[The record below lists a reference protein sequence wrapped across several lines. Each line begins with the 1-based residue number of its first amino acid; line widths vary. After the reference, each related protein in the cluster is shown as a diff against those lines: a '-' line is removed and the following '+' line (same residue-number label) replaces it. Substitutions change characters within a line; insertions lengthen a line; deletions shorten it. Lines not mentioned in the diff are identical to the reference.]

1 MAGSRLDDAVERAQ
15 ATDEFAAR
23 AQPANLGFPSR
34 YAIGGTIPDRVLESR
49 PLSVLSEEVRVMPL
63 SAMPTLHIHLLG
75 EFRLL
80 YADTPLNQLTA
91 PRVQALLA
99 YLVLHRAAPQPRQ
112 RLAFLLWPDSSEVQ
126 ARTNLR
132 QLLHALKQALPE
144 ADRFVHFATQT
155 LQWRPDA
162 PFRLDVAEYE
172 QALTQ
177 AAEAE
182 RHQDTPILRAMLQHA
197 CDIYQGDLLPSC
209 YDDWILPER
218 ERLRQAYAGA
228 LERLLLLL
236 ESQREPRAAL
246 AYTQRLLRHDPLRE
260 KTYRALM
267 RLHAAH
273 GDRAMVRR
281 VYQTCTAV
289 LEREL
294 GVEPSAAT
302 RHAYEQA
309 LTMDVQ
315 AEPLTTPHAATVKTN
330 LPVQL
335 TSFIGR
341 KAELAAVSDLLQTTR
356 LLTLTGPGGTGKTR
370 LALEV
375 AVQRVGSYPQGVW
388 LVELAP
394 LADAALLLQTLAT
407 TLGVREQPG
416 RPLLDALLDYL
427 RAKSLL
433 LLLDNC
439 EHLIETCAQLV
450 ETVLHA
456 ARGVTILASSREALG
471 IAGETPYRVPPLA
484 LPDPRHLQDL
494 DALSQN
500 DCVRLFVE
508 RAATAYPPFCL
519 TAHNAPAITQIV
531 RRLDGIPLAI
541 ELAAARS
548 SLLPPEQIAAHL
560 DDRFRLLT
568 GGSRTALPRHQTLL
582 ALIDWS
588 HELLSDA
595 ERVMLRRLAVFA
607 GGFSL
612 EAAQAV
618 CDECDVG
625 LIDEA
630 LDTLARL
637 ADKSLVEVD
646 TSSEAAEGRFRLLE
660 TVRQYTREKLLQAGE
675 AEAVRDRHL
684 AFFLQY
690 AKEAEPKLRSAKQL
704 AWLDRLETEYD
715 NLRTALAWALERGTS
730 DQALELAGALAYFWV
745 LRGYF
750 SEGLKW
756 LDEALMSSERERDK
770 KVAAGISTPI
780 PVEMAHRAKA
790 LYAACWCHF
799 ATFGLKRART
809 TVEESLRLWRELG
822 DRWWTAVALEL
833 QALLMSFEHDYETAL
848 ARLEEGVSLARELE
862 DPWPLAT
869 CLIRFGDAL
878 KPRGEAARARP
889 YMEEGVAVARRVGDN
904 ILLSEGLREL
914 GALYYA
920 EGNLKAAASL
930 TAEALAHGRATRSL
944 PHIFLALF
952 QLVIIA
958 CLQGDPAKAKGYSI
972 ESWAL
977 AKDTGSLF
985 AVGFTLWCFGLAAS
999 FGGEAGR
1006 GVRLLAATDTILRQ
1020 QGIDL
1025 TGAEGEPSVKVYK
1038 QALEKAQRQLGP
1050 AAFEAAW
1057 TAGQQLTVEQAIALA
1072 TEDESKDAALPEIGR

>member
-1 MAGSRLDDAVERAQ
+1 
-15 ATDEFAAR
+15 
-23 AQPANLGFPSR
+23 
-34 YAIGGTIPDRVLESR
+34 
-49 PLSVLSEEVRVMPL
+49 
-63 SAMPTLHIHLLG
+63 MPTSPILHTLDMRLFG
-75 EFRLL
+75 AFRLAS
-80 YADTPLNQLTA
+80 ADAALSQPPA
-91 PRVQALLA
+91 PRLQALLA
-99 YLVLHRAAPQPRQ
+99 YLVLHRDTPQSRQ
-112 RLAFLLWPDSSEVQ
+112 QLAFLLWPDTSDAQ

-132 QLLHALKQALPE
+132 QLLHTLKQALPE
-144 ADRFVHFATQT
+144 SDRFVRSEGHT
-155 LQWRPDA
+155 LQWRADA
-162 PFRLDVAEYE
+162 PCHCDVAQFEA
-172 QALTQ
+172 ALTQ
-177 AAEAE
+177 AEVAQQPREGDSHA
-182 RHQDTPILRAMLQHA
+182 QRAALKRA
-197 CDIYQGDLLPSC
+197 ITLYRGDLLPSC

-228 LERLLLLL
+228 IERLLLLL
-236 ESQREPRAAL
+236 EGQGEPRAAL
-246 AYTQRLLRHDPLRE
+246 DYAQRLLRHDPLRE
-260 KTYRALM
+260 ETYRALM
-267 RLHAAH
+267 RLHAAC

-281 VYQTCTAV
+281 VYQTCAAV

-302 RHAYEQA
+302 QQAYAQA
-309 LTMDVQ
+309 LQMDAPAGPV
-315 AEPLTTPHAATVKTN
+315 TTAQTSPVKSN

-341 KAELAAVSDLLQTTR
+341 ERELAAVSHLLQTTR

-375 AVQRVGSYPQGVW
+375 AAKLVDAYPQGVW
-388 LVELAP
+388 LVELAS
-394 LADAALLLQTLAT
+394 LADPTLITQTIAT

-416 RPLLDALLDYL
+416 RPLLEALVDYL
-427 RAKSLL
+427 RPKALL

-439 EHLIETCAQLV
+439 EHLIETCAQLA
-450 ETVLHA
+450 ETVLRA
-456 ARGVTILASSREALG
+456 APGVKILASSREAVG
-471 IAGETPYRVPPLA
+471 IAGETPYRVPPLSM
-484 LPDPRHLQDL
+484 PDPRSLSNLDLLASL

-500 DCVRLFVE
+500 DSIHLFVD
-508 RAATAYPPFCL
+508 RAATAYPPFRL
-519 TAHNAPAITQIV
+519 TAHNAPAIAQIC
-531 RRLDGIPLAI
+531 RRLDGIPLAL
-541 ELAAARS
+541 ELAAARTR
-548 SLLPPEQIAAHL
+548 LLPPEQIATRL

-582 ALIDWS
+582 ALIEWS
-588 HELLSDA
+588 HDLLSDS
-595 ERVMLRRLAVFA
+595 ERVLLRRLSVFA

-612 EAAQAV
+612 EAAQAI
-618 CDECDVG
+618 CGEGGVG
-625 LIDEA
+625 LTDEA
-630 LDTLARL
+630 LDTLAHL
-637 ADKSLVEVD
+637 ADRSLVEVD

-660 TVRQYTREKLLQAGE
+660 TIRQYAREKLLDAGE

-684 AFFLQY
+684 AFFLRY
-690 AKEAEPKLRSAKQL
+690 AKEAEPKLRSAEQL
-704 AWLDRLETEYD
+704 AWLDLLETEHD
-715 NLRTALAWALERGTS
+715 NLRTALAWALERGKR

-756 LDEALMSSERERDK
+756 LDEALTGSERNQGE
-770 KVAAGISTPI
+770 KVAAGISTPS
-780 PVEMAHRAKA
+780 PEEMVHRAKA
-790 LYAACWCHF
+790 LYAAGWCHF
-799 ATFGLKRART
+799 ATFDLKRART

-822 DRWWTAVALEL
+822 DRWWTAVGLEL
-833 QALLMSFEHDYETAL
+833 QALMMSFESDYETAL

-889 YMEEGVAVARRVGDN
+889 YLEEGVAVARRVGDN

-914 GALYYA
+914 GSLYYA
-920 EGNLKAAASL
+920 EGNLEAAASL

-958 CLQGDPAKAKGYSI
+958 CLQGDPAKAKGCSI
-972 ESWAL
+972 ESWVL
-977 AKDTGSLF
+977 AKETGSLF

-999 FGGEAGR
+999 FGGEPGR

-1038 QALEKAQRQLGP
+1038 QALERARAQLGP

-1057 TAGQQLTVEQAIALA
+1057 TAGQQLAVEQAIALA
-1072 TEDESKDAALPEIGR
+1072 TEDADASPPGA

>member
-1 MAGSRLDDAVERAQ
+1 MGQEGQ
-15 ATDEFAAR
+15 
-23 AQPANLGFPSR
+23 
-34 YAIGGTIPDRVLESR
+34 
-49 PLSVLSEEVRVMPL
+49 
-63 SAMPTLHIHLLG
+63 AMPTSPTLQTLHIQLLG
-75 EFRLL
+75 DFRLKSTD
-80 YADTPLNQLTA
+80 APINQLTA
-91 PRVQALLA
+91 PRVQALLT
-99 YLVLHRAAPQPRQ
+99 YLVLHRATPQSRQ
-112 RLAFLLWPDSSEVQ
+112 QLAFLLWPDTTDAQ

-132 QLLHALKQALPE
+132 QLLHTLKQALPH
-144 ADRFVHFATQT
+144 ADSLVGSKGHT
-155 LQWRPDA
+155 LQWLADA
-162 PFRLDVAEYE
+162 PCRCDVAEFE
-172 QALTQ
+172 AALTQ
-177 AAEAE
+177 AGSAESQPGTQTLRLALE
-182 RHQDTPILRAMLQHA
+182 RAVGL
-197 CDIYQGDLLPSC
+197 YKGDLLPSC
-209 YDDWILPER
+209 YDDWILSER

-228 LERLLLLL
+228 LERLVAVL
-236 ESQREPRAAL
+236 EREGEPRVAL
-246 AYTQRLLRHDPLRE
+246 PYAQRLLQHDPVRE
-260 KTYRALM
+260 ETYRALM

-302 RHAYEQA
+302 RQVYAHCVQ
-309 LTMDVQ
+309 MDVP

-341 KAELAAVSDLLQTTR
+341 KAELAAVSHLLQTTR

-375 AVQRVGSYPQGVW
+375 AMQRVGSYPHGVW

-450 ETVLHA
+450 ETVLRA

-471 IAGETPYRVPPLA
+471 IAGETPHRVPPLA

-618 CDECDVG
+618 CDVDG
-625 LIDEA
+625 GALTDES

-646 TSSEAAEGRFRLLE
+646 MVEGRFRLLE

-675 AEAVRDRHL
+675 AEAVRNRHL

-704 AWLDRLETEYD
+704 AWLDRLDTEHD
-715 NLRTALAWALERGTS
+715 NLRTALAWALERGKH

-756 LDEALMSSERERDK
+756 LDEALRGSEREQGEK
-770 KVAAGISTPI
+770 SAIGNHTPT
-780 PVEMAHRAKA
+780 PGEMALRAKA

-809 TVEESLRLWRELG
+809 AVEESLRLWRELG

-833 QALLMSFEHDYETAL
+833 QALMMSFEHDYETAL

-878 KPRGEAARARP
+878 KPRGDAGRARP
-889 YMEEGVAVARRVGDN
+889 YLEEGVAVARRVGDN

-920 EGNLKAAASL
+920 EGNLEAAASL

-944 PHIFLALF
+944 PHVFLALF

-958 CLQGDPAKAKGYSI
+958 CLQGDPEKAKGYSV

-985 AVGFTLWCFGLAAS
+985 AVGFTVWCFGLAAS
-999 FGGEAGR
+999 FGGEPGR

-1020 QGIDL
+1020 QGVDL

-1038 QALEKAQRQLGP
+1038 QALEKAQGQLGP
-1050 AAFEAAW
+1050 AAFDAAW
-1057 TAGQQLTVEQAIALA
+1057 AEGQQLTVEQAITLA